1 MALPQKIS
9 PQELLLHIDTVDMRS
24 QLFAQIVKDLGIEPW
39 AISAEAPDFFSK
51 LEEELFYTLT
61 AIIERQPQLLPNII
75 YRIDLNE
82 RNVKLLLTDPEAN
95 AAKILAEMVLQRE
108 MQKVFY
114 RNVYSGKITI

>member
-9 PQELLLHIDTVDMRS
+9 PQELRLQIDTVDMRS

-39 AISAEAPDFFSK
+39 SISAEAPDFFSK

-75 YRIDLNE
+75 YRIDLVENK
-82 RNVKLLLTDPEAN
+82 VKLLLADPEAN
-95 AAKILAEMVLQRE
+95 AARVLTEMVLHRE

-114 RNVYSGKITI
+114 RNVYSGKIKI